1 MFPPQHDARTFGFQ
15 GVLLIDINAWT
26 FSPLSNVLWYISMRH
41 NGHSLCMA
49 AVSFDRISGATV
61 TPSEVWSFDRE
72 QCDKTLT
79 SSRRWVQAGQIS
91 PSWFLLVGSSRGN
104 RVMCLMHKRINS
116 VGNYSEATA
125 IGRMPVPEIQV
136 RSECRC
142 PNICRPRGEFLP
154 FCRRHLS

>member
-1 MFPPQHDARTFGFQ
+1 
-15 GVLLIDINAWT
+15 
-26 FSPLSNVLWYISMRH
+26 
-41 NGHSLCMA
+41 MA

-79 SSRRWVQAGQIS
+79 LSRRWVQAGQIS

-125 IGRMPVPEIQV
+125 IGRSAGDSGEIRVQVPQYLQTARRISSILPTSSLLSA
-136 RSECRC
+136 RS
-142 PNICRPRGEFLP
+142 
-154 FCRRHLS
+154 